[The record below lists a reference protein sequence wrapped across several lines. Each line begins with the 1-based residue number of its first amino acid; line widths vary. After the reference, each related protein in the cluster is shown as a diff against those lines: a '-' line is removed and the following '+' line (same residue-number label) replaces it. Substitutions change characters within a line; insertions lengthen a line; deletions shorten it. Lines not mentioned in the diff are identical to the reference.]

1 MLNQIE
7 YSVCL
12 MMLNQLLEAK
22 KITKKEYEKVKISLM
37 KEYQISSEILSG

>member
-22 KITKKEYEKVKISLM
+22 QITKKEYENIKIILM

>member
-22 KITKKEYEKVKISLM
+22 QITKKEYDKVKISLM

>member
-12 MMLNQLLEAK
+12 MMLNQLLESK
-22 KITKKEYEKVKISLM
+22 QITKKEYEKVKMSLM